1 MVVHQIAR
9 EKNSVTTD
17 LSKNKNISEKKYYN
31 YYKKENSE

>member
-9 EKNSVTTD
+9 EKNSVTAD